1 MAQNKTENA
10 YSLANFEGMSKP
22 DTEKGIADLRKSI
35 VERATNIV
43 HEIFPRKVLKLNE
56 IFLHHP
62 QLNVAIEKVE
72 EAIPVAYNAEPFDPK
87 SDLDHP
93 NKKRKIGST
102 MTTEDLPDSKDIPT
116 IPSNKIILQ
125 LLGLLKK
132 ELLEIIEM
140 INTVK
145 LWIQLNIPRIEDGNN
160 FGVSI
165 QEETVNELSRAE
177 DAGFA
182 VLESM
187 TKYFVT
193 RAKLVSKVMKYP
205 SVQDYRQSVVELDEK
220 EFINLRMCC
229 MDLRNNYAILH
240 DMILKNLEK
249 IKTPRSSNHMA
260 HIF

>member
-1 MAQNKTENA
+1 MSTTASKVTPTKDFDKFSASEVDKNVTE
-10 YSLANFEGMSKP
+10 
-22 DTEKGIADLRKSI
+22 LRKAI
-35 VERATNIV
+35 MDRAHQIV
-43 HEIFPRKVLKLNE
+43 HEIFPRKILKLNDMFMNYQGFNLTLE
-56 IFLHHP
+56 QIEQPLP
-62 QLNVAIEKVE
+62 IASNAAPVVAKDVE
-72 EAIPVAYNAEPFDPK
+72 GP
-87 SDLDHP
+87 S
-93 NKKRKIGST
+93 KKRKIVDASN
-102 MTTEDLPDSKDIPT
+102 METEKKDEDVPF
-116 IPSNKIILQ
+116 IPSNKMIMQ
-125 LLGLLKK
+125 LLSALKK
-132 ELLEIIEM
+132 ELLELVEM

-177 DAGFA
+177 DSGFA

-193 RAKLVSKVMKYP
+193 RAKLVSKVLKYP
-205 SVQDYRQSVVELDEK
+205 NVQDYRQSVVEIDEK

-229 MDLRNNYAILH
+229 MDLRNNYSILH

-249 IKTPRSSNHMA
+249 IKTPRSSNHMS

>member
-1 MAQNKTENA
+1 MANKADNSTLNT
-10 YSLANFEGMSKP
+10 SNFESISKA
-22 DTEKGIADLRKSI
+22 DAEQGILDLRKSI
-35 VERATNIV
+35 VERAHNIV
-43 HEIFPRKVLKLNE
+43 HEIFPRKVLKLND

-62 QLNVAIEKVE
+62 QLNLSMNKIEEV
-72 EAIPVAYNAEPFDPK
+72 IPVAYNAESVGPK
-87 SDLDHP
+87 DLDQP
-93 NKKRKIGST
+93 NKKRKISADEAT
-102 MTTEDLPDSKDIPT
+102 MEESNKDVPL
-116 IPSNKIILQ
+116 IPSNKIILS

-132 ELLEIIEM
+132 ELLEIVEM
-140 INTVK
+140 INIVK

-193 RAKLVSKVMKYP
+193 RAKLISKVLKYP
-205 SVQDYRQSVVELDEK
+205 AVEDYRKSVIEIDEK

-249 IKTPRSSNHMA
+249 IKTPRSSNHLA

>member
-1 MAQNKTENA
+1 MSSNKEKNA
-10 YSLANFEGMSKP
+10 IEFEKLSKT
-22 DTEKGIADLRKSI
+22 DTEKGIADLRKNI
-35 VERATNIV
+35 IERAQAIV
-43 HEIFPRKVLKLNE
+43 HEIFPRKVLKLND
-56 IFLHHP
+56 IFQNHP
-62 QLNVAIEKVE
+62 QLNFSLEKVE
-72 EAIPVAYNAEPFDPK
+72 ERLPIAYNADSVGPK
-87 SDLDHP
+87 ELDQP
-93 NKKRKIGST
+93 SKKRKI
-102 MTTEDLPDSKDIPT
+102 TEDKTDDAEQAL
-116 IPSNKIILQ
+116 IPSNKLILG

-132 ELLEIIEM
+132 ELLELIEM

-165 QEETVNELSRAE
+165 QEETVNELTRAE
-177 DAGFA
+177 DSGFA

-187 TKYFVT
+187 TKYYVT
-193 RAKLVSKVMKYP
+193 RAKLVSKVLKYP
-205 SVQDYRQSVVELDEK
+205 SVQDYRQSVIELDEK

-249 IKTPRSSNHMA
+249 IKTPRSSNHMS